1 MATEAGI
8 AGRAEIEI
16 RISDTYLEDH
26 VADQAAVINILA
38 LTPAEAFENHSLTRT
53 AAPRSGINGTFEPR
67 WIKISEALGVQGL
80 DPTLNRGWVNKR
92 LKGCPSHNY
101 VREQYAIGFSH
112 PDSVG
117 FIRPYLTTARG
128 IVIKG

>member
-1 MATEAGI
+1 MAEAGI
-8 AGRAEIEI
+8 TGRAEIEI
-16 RISDTYLEDH
+16 KISDTYLNDH
-26 VADQAAVINILA
+26 VADQAAVINIMA
-38 LTPAEAFENHSLTRT
+38 LTPEEAFENHSLIRT

-67 WIKISEALGVQGL
+67 GIKISEALDDQGVL
-80 DPTLNRGWVNKR
+80 DPDLNRGWVNKR

-101 VREQYAIGFSH
+101 NREAYAIGVHH